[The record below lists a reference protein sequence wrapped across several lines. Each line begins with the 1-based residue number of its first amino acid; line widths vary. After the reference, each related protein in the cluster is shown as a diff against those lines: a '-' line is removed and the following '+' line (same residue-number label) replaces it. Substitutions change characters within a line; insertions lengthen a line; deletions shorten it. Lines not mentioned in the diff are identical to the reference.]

1 MGKYKIFFLLYKYL
15 QTDTKQYA
23 KNDLTKVKSSLIVL
37 ERFKDRMLIQNYSD
51 STISGYLSSLRGLM
65 AFYNKSP
72 LYITK
77 QQVFKYLVH
86 LKVVRKNSYSTM
98 RITASSIKYYYTFI
112 AKKPKMI
119 DDIPYPKAEKY
130 IPQILSGSDIINILS
145 NTGNLH
151 QFGEVV

>member
-1 MGKYKIFFLLYKYL
+1 MWDFKTINFQFATNYINAKNLIISRLPILRIAFVELKPFGLGKYKIFFLLYKYL

-77 QQVFKYLVH
+77 QQVFKYLLKKAVCVLESADCNSIFYTH
-86 LKVVRKNSYSTM
+86 LLT
-98 RITASSIKYYYTFI
+98 
-112 AKKPKMI
+112 
-119 DDIPYPKAEKY
+119 
-130 IPQILSGSDIINILS
+130 
-145 NTGNLH
+145 
-151 QFGEVV
+151 